1 MGDTTTNSLFFLNG
15 WSVGQLTFVIHGC
28 LLGDESHVGG
38 GRSING
44 SSKNTVVGVGRTR
57 EGFPSTACESV
68 VAVCML
74 ADPNTDGFALH
85 LLVLADRA
93 GVLSRPLGHGC
104 ACVSTD

>member
-1 MGDTTTNSLFFLNG
+1 
-15 WSVGQLTFVIHGC
+15 
-28 LLGDESHVGG
+28 
-38 GRSING
+38 
-44 SSKNTVVGVGRTR
+44 
-57 EGFPSTACESV
+57 
-68 VAVCML
+68 ML